1 MDNCTTQTRP
11 IADYQTQLYHDLH
24 LGKCIIKL
32 FRIINLGQDQD
43 TVALEDAFCLKGVP
57 PSSDNTSAGMER
69 HFPGVEQH
77 HFSLSILI
85 YQYSVWKG
93 PDECHSLSSSR
104 AHSKLTVCLSVRLSP
119 GGHFMLGGHKEK
131 PLCATLQEQ
140 RHWNILFKLIN
151 KLG

>member
-1 MDNCTTQTRP
+1 MHINGQLHNSNQANCWLPNAALPWLTPRQMHYYT
-11 IADYQTQLYHDLH
+11 
-24 LGKCIIKL
+24 

-43 TVALEDAFCLKGVP
+43 TVALEDAFGLKGVP

-85 YQYSVWKG
+85 YQCSVWKG

-104 AHSKLTVCLSVRLSP
+104 AHSKLTVCFSVRLSP

-140 RHWNILFKLIN
+140 RHWNILFK
-151 KLG
+151 